1 MSAAALKEYMELANT
16 ISNQALAIVQGKIPG
31 PQLYAQVSLIQN
43 NVETLKAWTPRPDEK
58 KERNHGRE

>member
-16 ISNQALAIVQGKIPG
+16 ISNQAMAIVQGKIPG

-43 NVETLKAWTPRPDEK
+43 NVETLKAWTPRPDGK
-58 KERNHGRE
+58 KEES